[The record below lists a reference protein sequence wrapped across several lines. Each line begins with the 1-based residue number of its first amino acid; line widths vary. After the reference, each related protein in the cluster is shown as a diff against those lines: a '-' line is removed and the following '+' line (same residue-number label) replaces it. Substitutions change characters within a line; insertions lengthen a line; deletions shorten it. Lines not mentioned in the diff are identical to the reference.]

1 MSWLDKLNPLSGIIE
16 KVTGVVGELVE
27 DKDKANAIVAKIK
40 ELDFTIEL
48 KKLDASFKLLM
59 TEMTGSWLQKN
70 WRPITMLSFVWIIF
84 WNYFLAG
91 LFNVTPEPIPTEM
104 WALLKLGM
112 GGYIIG
118 RSVEKGVKHW
128 KNKS

>member
-1 MSWLDKLNPLSGIIE
+1 MSWLDKINPLGGVVE
-16 KVTGVVGELVE
+16 KITGVVGELVE

-48 KKLDASFKLLM
+48 KKLESSFKLLM

-84 WNYFLAG
+84 WNYFLADM
-91 LFNVTPEPIPTEM
+91 FNVTPQAIPTEM
-104 WALLKLGM
+104 WSLLKLGM

-118 RSVEKGVKHW
+118 RSVEKGIEKW
-128 KNKS
+128 KK